1 MLGYHEDEPREQF
14 DQIRL
19 SGEKKEERKFQQIV
33 NVKNKLGELLYP
45 VEVMNSV
52 YDKDIAKQ
60 TICAV
65 L

>member
-1 MLGYHEDEPREQF
+1 MRTSQGNSLLKSDYLEK
-14 DQIRL
+14 
-19 SGEKKEERKFQQIV
+19 KKEERKFQQFV
-33 NVKNKLGELLYP
+33 NMKYKLGELLYP